1 VRVRQ
6 PRQRNGSR
14 RRHPI
19 DRGLEGVIAA
29 NTVLSQVDGREGTIL
44 MRGHTIDD
52 LVKNH
57 GLDGTVAIM
66 WNDLAVQG
74 LARERIQGASNERLR
89 RSIWIGTT
97 SKR

>member
-1 VRVRQ
+1 
-6 PRQRNGSR
+6 
-14 RRHPI
+14 
-19 DRGLEGVIAA
+19 
-29 NTVLSQVDGREGTIL
+29 